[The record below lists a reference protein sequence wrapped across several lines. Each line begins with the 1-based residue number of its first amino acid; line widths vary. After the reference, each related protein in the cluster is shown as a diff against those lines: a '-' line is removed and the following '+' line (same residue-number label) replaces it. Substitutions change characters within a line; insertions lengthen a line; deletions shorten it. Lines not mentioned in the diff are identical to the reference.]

1 MKNFGVF
8 MVFVFVFLAGCGSVP
23 EKEDEPAG
31 RSSVRSSSEN
41 RRSSSNSMKGKC
53 RKGDYKAC
61 YKYGLRFY
69 LGKKVRKD
77 YKKAGRMFYKA
88 CEGEYMRACYALG
101 IMYKNGK
108 GTSKNC
114 DNADKYFEIACDNG
128 HQKACDKMWTCKSEP
143 ERSEYDD
150 YEEYDDYDNSDDYDD
165 DEGYS
170 DEDDSWDE
178 KDDSW
183 DDF

>member
-8 MVFVFVFLAGCGSVP
+8 VVFVFVFLLGCGSAP
-23 EKEDEPAG
+23 EKKDEPV
-31 RSSVRSSSEN
+31 RKNSVRSSVTRN
-41 RRSSSNSMKGKC
+41 SSSDSMKGKC
-53 RKGDYKAC
+53 RKGDYESC

-108 GTSKNC
+108 GTLKNC
-114 DNADKYFEIACDNG
+114 DNADKYFEIACDGG
-128 HQKACDKMWTCKSEP
+128 HQKACNKIWTCKSDP
-143 ERSEYDD
+143 ERDESYD
-150 YEEYDDYDNSDDYDD
+150 EYDDYDNNDDYDD

-170 DEDDSWDE
+170 EENDSWDE
-178 KDDSW
+178 DDDEW
-183 DDF
+183 ADF